1 MRLFAPASASLT
13 AAAALLAA
21 AAAPAPAPAA
31 VEPRAA
37 PPACA
42 AADDDHAFPLTT
54 RIHGGPD
61 GYEPGGA
68 PGTWYLDLTN
78 TTSRAC
84 EGVHPV
90 LVLVD
95 DRHDLAPAQPRL
107 EFDDEGRTY
116 PVRFEHTDR
125 DELVAPF
132 GEEPATTAPGDAATA
147 PGDAAPAP
155 GDAAPAPGDAT
166 PAAPFG
172 GFTVGPGETL
182 TVTVRLAFAAQ
193 TAPNEVTATAAVVQR
208 RGDDGEWV
216 GQSDDYR
223 FRIGSGEGGTGQGAG
238 PVAPSVASTPDGRR
252 GAFPFADELAGTGR
266 GRLNAALA
274 VTALLLAAGGTAL
287 LLTRRRH

>member
-1 MRLFAPASASLT
+1 MRPFAPASASLT

-21 AAAPAPAPAA
+21 AAAPAPTPAA
-31 VEPRAA
+31 AEPRA
-37 PPACA
+37 PLPACA
-42 AADDDHAFPLTT
+42 AAEDGHEFPLTT

-61 GYEPGGA
+61 DYEPGGG

-90 LVLVD
+90 LLLVD
-95 DRHDLAPAQPRL
+95 ERHDLAPTQPHL
-107 EFDDEGRTY
+107 EFDDGGRTY
-116 PVRFEHTDR
+116 PVVFEHTDR

-132 GEEPATTAPGDAATA
+132 GEEPS
-147 PGDAAPAP
+147 PAP
-155 GDAAPAPGDAT
+155 GGTA
-166 PAAPFG
+166 PAAPFR
-172 GFTVGPGETL
+172 GFTVRPGETL
-182 TVTVRLAFAAQ
+182 TVTVRLAFAAH
-193 TAPNEVTATAAVVQR
+193 TAPNDVTATAAVVQR

-223 FRIGSGEGGTGQGAG
+223 FRIGSGGGGTGRGAG
-238 PVAPSVASTPDGRR
+238 PVAPSVASTPDGRH
-252 GAFPFADELAGTGR
+252 GAFPFADQLAGTGR

-287 LLTRRRH
+287 LLARRRH